1 MTMTVGVIGLG
12 VMGTPIARH
21 LLAAGF
27 AVVGH
32 DIVDEALVC
41 FEAMGGKRARS
52 ARNVAERTEV
62 VLTLLPSAAALQ
74 DVTDGPD
81 GLNSAHTGATV
92 VAECSTLPIPVKNQA
107 RGRLGETGKILLDC
121 PLSGTGAQAET
132 GDLVVLGSGPQAAYD
147 LCLPAFQAMS
157 PVQHHS
163 AISAMAAG

>member
-74 DVTDGPD
+74 DVIDGPD
-81 GLNSAHTGATV
+81 GLNSARAGATV

-107 RGRLGETGKILLDC
+107 RDRLGETGKILLDC
-121 PLSGTGAQAET
+121 PLGGTGAQAEPAIWWSWEAVRRLPT
-132 GDLVVLGSGPQAAYD
+132 TCAYRPFRQCHGS
-147 LCLPAFQAMS
+147 S
-157 PVQHHS
+157 IIS